1 MQKTLTALSNR
12 AGKLHHDTFQ
22 PRARRLVWILFILA
36 LANGAFL
43 YLVPQFAETH
53 YAWSIKPPINAAFM
67 GAGYAAGMVA
77 TGLALFKAKQ
87 WRSVRLLF
95 PGFFVLGLSLFM
107 ATLLH
112 ADRFKWDYPLTWIW
126 TLVYFCIP
134 FGSVVVWLWH
144 EKSDKERLTSDARLH
159 TIKTLSFVLGIIFT
173 TAATLLYAVPQF
185 FLELWPWQV
194 LPLLARVFAG
204 WYFLG
209 SILLLTAGVSLR
221 RAHELPIAFATLI
234 AWNILSLLLII
245 LYPDSVRFTSTG
257 FWVWTL
263 LHVVFLFFTSWVTIK
278 ALQIMRLEQQS
289 L

>member
-1 MQKTLTALSNR
+1 MQKTLTASSSR
-12 AGKLHHDTFQ
+12 AGTRQLDSLQ
-22 PRARRLVWILFILA
+22 PRARRLVWILFVLA

-43 YLVPQFAETH
+43 YLVPQLAETH
-53 YAWSIKPPINAAFM
+53 YAWAIKPPINAAFM

-77 TGLALFKAKQ
+77 TGLALFRAKQ

-95 PGFFVLGLSLFM
+95 PGFFVLGLSLFL

-112 ADRFKWDYPLTWIW
+112 ADRFKWSYPLTWIW
-126 TLVYFCIP
+126 TLVYFGIP
-134 FGSVVVWLWH
+134 VGSVMVWLWH
-144 EKSDKERLTSDARLH
+144 ERGTEVRPPFDSRLS
-159 TIKTLSFVLGIIFT
+159 TIKTLSFVLGVVV
-173 TAATLLYAVPQF
+173 TATATLLYTVPQF

-209 SILLLTAGVSLR
+209 SIILLTAGVTLR
-221 RAHELPIAFATLI
+221 KAHELPIAFATLV
-234 AWNILSLLLII
+234 AWNILSLLLVI
-245 LYPDSVRFTSTG
+245 LYPDSVRFTTIG

-263 LHVVFLFFTSWVTIK
+263 LHVVFLFFTAWVTIK
-278 ALQIMRLEQQS
+278 AVQIMRLEQQS